1 MSSSSEFVEYVCKH
15 IEKAGDIRSR
25 KMFGEYGIYLSDK
38 MIAIIADDIFYVKKT
53 CGGAEILAH
62 SLGIKEAPPYKGAK
76 PCFVIDSFKDTK
88 ALVKLIKK
96 TYEELPKPKPK
107 KKKKSSAIVKK

>member
-1 MSSSSEFVEYVCKH
+1 MCKH
-15 IEKAGDIRSR
+15 TEKAGDVRFE

-53 CGGAEILAH
+53 YGGAAILAR
-62 SLGIKEAPPYKGAK
+62 SLVIKEAPPYKGAK
-76 PCFVIDSFKDTK
+76 PCFVIDSFKYTK

-96 TYEELPKPKPK
+96 T
-107 KKKKSSAIVKK
+107 